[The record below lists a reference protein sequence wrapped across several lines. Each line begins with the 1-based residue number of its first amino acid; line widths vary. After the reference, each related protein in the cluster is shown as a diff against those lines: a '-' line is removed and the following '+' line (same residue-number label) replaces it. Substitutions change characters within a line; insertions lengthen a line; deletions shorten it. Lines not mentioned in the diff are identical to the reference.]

1 MNGTGLSLEIAK
13 ELRDRQKKTPLHT
26 TFSDKVQTE
35 MEKLGF
41 KHEAEWCQFI
51 RNWYSAID
59 EAGIS
64 TDQRIDIDWLLAMRN
79 KLLPFLKVGHFP
91 PPGAYVAGLPLAQYE
106 GLLSNVERR
115 LHFMIWFKTEHTT
128 KEQLPA

>member
-1 MNGTGLSLEIAK
+1 
-13 ELRDRQKKTPLHT
+13 
-26 TFSDKVQTE
+26 

-41 KHEAEWCQFI
+41 IHKAEWCQLI
-51 RNWYSAID
+51 RNWYSAIY

-79 KLLPFLKVGHFP
+79 TLLPFLKVGHFP

-115 LHFMIWFKTEHTT
+115 L
-128 KEQLPA
+128 QLYDMVQNGTYNQRAITSLDSETFFSGFQV